1 MAISE
6 LKERA
11 KAQLGGNLFHNNWL
25 LAVVSVLAVGAVM
38 LAAGGI
44 SSGAAT
50 LILTGPLSYAICFMF
65 LKQSRDSEQML
76 LNDLLCG
83 FKDDFGQTLLIG
95 LMTTIFTAL
104 WSLLFVIPGIVKG
117 YSYSM
122 AYYLKADHPEWNW
135 KSCINESR
143 AMMNGHK
150 MDLFLLDL
158 SFIGWYIVGALC
170 LGIGTLWVE
179 AYHSATRAQFYGAL
193 ASDKV
198 YAD

>member
-38 LAAGGI
+38 LAAAGI
-44 SSGAAT
+44 SEGAAT
-50 LILTGPLSYAICFMF
+50 LILTGPFTYAICFMF
-65 LKQSRDSEQML
+65 LKQSRDNEQMVFS
-76 LNDLLCG
+76 DLLCG
-83 FKDDFGQTLLIG
+83 FKDDLGQTLLIG

-104 WSLLFVIPGIVKG
+104 WSLLFIIPGIVKA

-179 AYHSATRAQFYGAL
+179 SYHSATRAQFYNGL
-193 ASDKV
+193 AAGKLYED
-198 YAD
+198 

>member
-25 LAVVSVLAVGAVM
+25 LAVVSVLALGAVM

-104 WSLLFVIPGIVKG
+104 WSLLFLIPGIVKG

-135 KSCINESR
+135 KRCIDESR
-143 AMMNGHK
+143 TLMNGHK

-158 SFIGWYIVGALC
+158 SFIGWYIVGAIC
-170 LGIGTLWVE
+170 IGIGTLWVE

-193 ASDKV
+193 AADKV